1 VSGSAPRRSRA
12 DVEQAIIDSYLTI
25 AARDGMKAA
34 TTRRVAEAA
43 GVNAGLIHRYF
54 GSRRALMGRL
64 LDELVQR
71 VSAQF
76 ETDFDLG
83 PTGALALYTKVLIS
97 AADEGLDPS
106 ELQSS
111 HPVVER
117 LAVLGEQLGVE
128 IDAARLVAA
137 QIFSLY
143 LGWEAFGAFASQIA
157 GVAPRSPEDQ
167 AHELRRAA
175 RVLAMDAIDRSKQ
188 VGLDELDAELRPTI
202 TDP

>member
-1 VSGSAPRRSRA
+1 VSGKAPRRSRA
-12 DVEQAIIDSYLTI
+12 DVEQAIIDTYLTI
-25 AARDGMKAA
+25 AAQNGLKTA
-34 TTRRVAEAA
+34 TTRRVAEEA

-64 LDELVQR
+64 LDALVQR
-71 VSAQF
+71 LAAQF

-83 PTGALALYTKVLIS
+83 PTGPLALYTKVLIS

-111 HPVVER
+111 HPIVER
-117 LAVLGEQLGVE
+117 LAVLGEQLGIE
-128 IDAARLVAA
+128 AEAARVVAA
-137 QIFSLY
+137 QIFALY

-175 RVLAMDAIDRSKQ
+175 RVLALDAIDRSKQ
-188 VGLDELDAELRPTI
+188 AGLDELDGALRPSV

>member
-1 VSGSAPRRSRA
+1 MSGKAPRRSRA
-12 DVEQAIIDSYLTI
+12 DVEQVIIDTYLTI
-25 AARDGMKAA
+25 AAQGGMKSA
-34 TTRRVAEAA
+34 TTRRVAEDA

-64 LDELVQR
+64 LDELAQR
-71 VSAQF
+71 VAAQF

-83 PTGALALYTKVLIS
+83 PSGPLALYTKVLIS

-117 LAVLGEQLGVE
+117 LAVLGEQLGIE
-128 IDAARLVAA
+128 DDAARLVAA

-157 GVAPRSPEDQ
+157 GVEPRAPEDQ
-167 AHELRRAA
+167 THELRRAA
-175 RVLAMDAIDRSKQ
+175 RVLALDAIDRSKQ
-188 VGLDELDAELRPTI
+188 VGLDELDGALRPSV